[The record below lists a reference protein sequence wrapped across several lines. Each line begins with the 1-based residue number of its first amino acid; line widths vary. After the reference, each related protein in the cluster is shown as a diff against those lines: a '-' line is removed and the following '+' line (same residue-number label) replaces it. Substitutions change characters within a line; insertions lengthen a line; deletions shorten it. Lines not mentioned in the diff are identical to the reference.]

1 MPTTTPSSLLT
12 AATAL
17 CNTLSQSPPPQLP
30 TILQHFTATATA
42 HEHGLP
48 QLTPFLGRELPIP
61 DYFTILADNLSFRNM
76 RFKEYI
82 VDEAN
87 SKVFVR
93 GTGRFVWTATGE
105 AWDECFVYLLDF
117 FEDAGGVWKVGR
129 YQVWGDSGAAYLA
142 RVGELKNVL
151 GEEREGDG

>member
-1 MPTTTPSSLLT
+1 MPTPTASPLLT
-12 AATAL
+12 AAMAL
-17 CNTLSQSPPPQLP
+17 CNTLSQSPPPALP

-61 DYFTILADNLSFRNM
+61 EYFTILAESLSFRNM
-76 RFKEYI
+76 RFEEYI
-82 VDEAN
+82 VDDAS

-93 GTGRFVWTATGE
+93 GTGRFIWTATGQ

-117 FEDAGGVWKVGR
+117 VEDAGGGWKVGR

-142 RVGELKNVL
+142 RVGELKSVL
-151 GEEREGDG
+151 GGGEEGSV